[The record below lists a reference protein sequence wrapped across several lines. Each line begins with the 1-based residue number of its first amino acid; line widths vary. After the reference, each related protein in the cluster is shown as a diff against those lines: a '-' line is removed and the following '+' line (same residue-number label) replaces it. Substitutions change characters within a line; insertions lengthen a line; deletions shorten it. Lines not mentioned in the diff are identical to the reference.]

1 MPDMRSF
8 PRLPRLRR
16 RVAPV
21 AVLLLLSLSGCGSGS
36 FFGEDAEKPLPGE
49 RISILSADDLLKPDT
64 TLESVPV
71 VLPPPHRSADWPQS
85 GGSPAKNPGHLAA
98 ADRLERAWS
107 SSIGSGG
114 DDEAALLSQPIVAG
128 GRIFAIDAEADLTAL
143 DPRDGRTL
151 WTKSLGSDDSAVF
164 PGGIAAEGDVVYAA
178 TGVGEAM
185 ALSAADGRELWRV
198 RLSGPV
204 RGSPTV
210 VNGQVY
216 VVTLENRTI
225 ALSAADGRR
234 LWEHQGIN
242 EVAALLGGAAPAVS
256 GSTVLTP
263 YSSGE
268 LYALLAENGRVVWV
282 ENLSSIRSLSAI
294 ARLAD
299 IRGNPVIDRD
309 LAFAVSHAGRMAAI
323 DVRTGARVWER
334 PVGSVHMPWV
344 VGDYIFL
351 TSLNSEVVAMS
362 RRDGRVRWVHRLPP
376 FEDMEDRE
384 DPIQYTGPVLVG
396 DRLLVG
402 SSDGFVYSI
411 SPYTGELLGH
421 IEVGDA
427 VYVSPVVA
435 DGSVYILGNDG
446 TLHAYR

>member
-1 MPDMRSF
+1 MRRHTR
-8 PRLPRLRR
+8 PAPCRL
-16 RVAPV
+16 APAL
-21 AVLLLLSLSGCGSGS
+21 AVLALLSLTACGAGD
-36 FFGEDAEKPLPGE
+36 FFGEDAKKPLPGE
-49 RISILSADDLLKPDT
+49 RIAVLAADDLIKADS
-64 TLESVPV
+64 TLEAVPV
-71 VLPPPHRSADWPQS
+71 VLPPPYRNTEWSQS
-85 GGSPAKNPGHLAA
+85 GGNPSKNPGHLAA
-98 ADRLERAWS
+98 AEALERAWS
-107 SSIGSGG
+107 SSIGTGG
-114 DDEAALLSQPIVAG
+114 DDEAALLSQPVVVG
-128 GRIFAIDAEADLTAL
+128 GRIFVIDAEADLIAL
-143 DPRDGRTL
+143 DPQDGRTL
-151 WTKSLGSDDSAVF
+151 WTKDLGVDDDDAVF

-178 TGVGEAM
+178 TGIGEAM

-204 RGSPTV
+204 RGAPTV

-242 EVAALLGGAAPAVS
+242 EVAALLGGASPAVT

-282 ENLSSIRSLSAI
+282 ESLSSIRSLSAI

-309 LAFAVSHAGRMAAI
+309 LAFAISHAGRMVAI

-334 PVGSVHMPWV
+334 PIGSVHMPWV
-344 VGDYIFL
+344 AGDYIFL
-351 TSLNSEVVAMS
+351 TALNGEVVAMS

-402 SSDGFVYSI
+402 SSDGFVYAI

-435 DGSVYILGNDG
+435 DGSVYILSDDG

>member
-1 MPDMRSF
+1 MSAPAR
-8 PRLPRLRR
+8 RLVPAAALL
-16 RVAPV
+16 
-21 AVLLLLSLSGCGSGS
+21 AVLSLPACGAGN
-36 FFGEDAEKPLPGE
+36 FFGEDAEQPLPGE
-49 RISILSADDLLKPDT
+49 RISILVADDLIKPDT
-64 TLESVPV
+64 EFESVPV
-71 VLPPPHRSADWPQS
+71 VLPPPRANAEWSQS
-85 GGSPAKNPGHLAA
+85 GGNPAKNPGHLAA
-98 ADRLERAWS
+98 GETLQKAWS
-107 SSIGSGG
+107 ASIGDGG
-114 DDEAALLSQPIVAG
+114 SDERALLSQPVVLG
-128 GRIFAIDAEADLTAL
+128 GRVYVLDSEADLVAL
-143 DPRDGRTL
+143 DARDGRRL
-151 WTKSLGSDDSAVF
+151 WSTGLNPDDDDAVF
-164 PGGIAAEGDVVYAA
+164 PGGIAVEGDRIYAA

-185 ALSAADGRELWRV
+185 ALSVEDGREIWRV

-204 RGSPTV
+204 RGAPTV
-210 VNGQVY
+210 AGGQIY
-216 VVTLENRTI
+216 VVTIENRTI
-225 ALSAADGRR
+225 ALSAEDGRR
-234 LWEHQGIN
+234 LWEHQGIS
-242 EVAALLGGAAPAVS
+242 EVAALLGGAAPAVAA
-256 GSTVLTP
+256 STVLTP

-282 ENLSSIRSLSAI
+282 ESLASIRTLSAI

-323 DVRTGARVWER
+323 DLRTGARVWER

-344 VGDYIFL
+344 AGDYLFV
-351 TSLNSEVVAMS
+351 TGLNGEVVAMS
-362 RRDGRVRWVHRLPP
+362 RRDGRMRWVHRLPP

-396 DRLLVG
+396 DRLLVA
-402 SSDGFVYSI
+402 SSAGLVYAI

-435 DGSVYILGNDG
+435 GGTVYILSNDG

>member
-1 MPDMRSF
+1 MPGSVR
-8 PRLPRLRR
+8 RLASAAALL
-16 RVAPV
+16 A
-21 AVLLLLSLSGCGSGS
+21 ALVLPACGADS

-49 RISILSADDLLKPDT
+49 RIAILTADELIKPDT
-64 TLESVPV
+64 QFESVPV
-71 VLPPPHRSADWPQS
+71 VLPPPHANAQWSQS
-85 GGSPAKNPGHLAA
+85 GGSPAKNLGHLAA
-98 ADRLERAWS
+98 GDVLREAWS
-107 SSIGSGG
+107 TSIGDGG
-114 DDEAALLSQPIVAG
+114 DDEQALLAQPVVSAG
-128 GRIFAIDAEADLTAL
+128 RVYVLDSEADLMAL
-143 DPRDGRTL
+143 DASSGRTL
-151 WTKSLGSDDSAVF
+151 WSRSLNTGDDDAVY
-164 PGGIAAEGDVVYAA
+164 PGGIAIEGDRIYAA
-178 TGVGEAM
+178 TGIGEAM
-185 ALSAADGRELWRV
+185 ALAAEDGREIWRI

-210 VNGQVY
+210 ANGQVY
-216 VVTLENRTI
+216 VVTIENRTI
-225 ALSAADGRR
+225 ALSADDGRR

-242 EVAALLGGAAPAVS
+242 EVAALLGGASPAVS
-256 GSTVLTP
+256 ASTVLTP

-282 ENLSSIRSLSAI
+282 ESLSSIRTLSAI

-323 DVRTGARVWER
+323 DLRTGARVWER

-344 VGDYIFL
+344 AGDYLFV
-351 TSLNSEVVAMS
+351 SGLNGEVVALS

-376 FEDMEDRE
+376 FEDMQDRE

-402 SSDGFVYSI
+402 SSDGFLFAI

-421 IEVGDA
+421 IEVGDPI
-427 VYVSPVVA
+427 YVSPVVA
-435 DGSVYILGNDG
+435 DGTVYILGNDG